1 MPRLVRIALVALLGA
16 SAACAH
22 APPRAPLPAA
32 VWPPAPARARA
43 RLAAV
48 FPDPAAPAPRRGFW
62 RTLVDVV
69 AGVDRV
75 AQRAREGLARPFGVA
90 VLADGSL
97 VVADPDAPAVVRF
110 AAGKASPVTCRGRRW
125 QAPMAAATGPD
136 GTLYVADGG
145 AAEVVRVGPDGACRA
160 LGAGALE
167 RPSGVT
173 VSRDRLVVAD
183 PPRHELVVLSPDGAV
198 VARWG
203 ARGTGDGELHFPT
216 AVVAAPGGDLLVV
229 DALNFRVARFSPDG
243 AWRGAFGEPGT
254 ADGDFERPKGIAVD
268 ASGRVYVSDAQR
280 DAVLVF
286 APDGTF
292 EFTLGA
298 AGAEPGRLTMPAGL
312 AIAGERLYV
321 ADSHN
326 QRVQAFDLL
335 GGDP

>member
-1 MPRLVRIALVALLGA
+1 
-16 SAACAH
+16 
-22 APPRAPLPAA
+22 
-32 VWPPAPARARA
+32 
-43 RLAAV
+43 
-48 FPDPAAPAPRRGFW
+48 
-62 RTLVDVV
+62 
-69 AGVDRV
+69 
-75 AQRAREGLARPFGVA
+75 
-90 VLADGSL
+90 
-97 VVADPDAPAVVRF
+97 
-110 AAGKASPVTCRGRRW
+110 
-125 QAPMAAATGPD
+125 
-136 GTLYVADGG
+136 
-145 AAEVVRVGPDGACRA
+145 
-160 LGAGALE
+160 
-167 RPSGVT
+167 
-173 VSRDRLVVAD
+173 
-183 PPRHELVVLSPDGAV
+183 
-198 VARWG
+198 
-203 ARGTGDGELHFPT
+203 
-216 AVVAAPGGDLLVV
+216 VV